1 MTPPTTTSSLTTA
14 SPPPGAPVT
23 VTRIP
28 DPAEPVPDVA
38 WPTVALLVAAV
49 SLFVGSTAL
58 AVTEIWPWPI
68 STLLNAVAIYMAFT
82 VAHDAAHHAASSGST
97 LNTWMGRISIAFLSP
112 VFGFGAFRFIHMQ
125 HHRFTNHD
133 DGRDPD
139 HYTMEGP
146 SWQRLPRWATL
157 DINYIGFYWARRA
170 SRPRRELVETVVQSV
185 IVLAI
190 AVALVATGH
199 GLELVLL
206 YLVPQRIA
214 VMYLAWAFD
223 YLPHSRLHHTPTEDR
238 MKATR
243 NRVGGERW
251 VSPLLLYQNY
261 HLVHHLHPVV
271 PFYRYLAVWRRN
283 EEAYLEGDPALSTV
297 RGRPITADEYRAM
310 RNLIEAHD

>member
-1 MTPPTTTSSLTTA
+1 MGDVTTTT
-14 SPPPGAPVT
+14 APVT

-28 DPAEPVPDVA
+28 DPAEPVPQVA

-49 SLFVGSTAL
+49 GLFAGSTAL
-58 AVTEIWPWPI
+58 AVGDVWPWPL
-68 STLLNAVAIYMAFT
+68 STLLNAVAIYLAFT
-82 VAHDAAHHAASSGST
+82 VSHDAAHHAASSAGAVNSWLGRVST
-97 LNTWMGRISIAFLSP
+97 AFLSP
-112 VFGFGAFRFIHMQ
+112 IFGFRAFRFIHMQ

-146 SWQRLPRWATL
+146 AWQRLPRWATL
-157 DINYIGFYWARRA
+157 DLNYFRFYWSHRGG
-170 SRPRRELVETVVQSV
+170 RPRAELIETVVQTA
-185 IVLAI
+185 IVLGILA
-190 AVALVATGH
+190 ALVVAGY
-199 GLELVLL
+199 GLEVVLL

-214 VMYLAWAFD
+214 ITYLAWAFD

-238 MKATR
+238 LKATR

-251 VSPLLLYQNY
+251 ASPLLLYQNY

-283 EEAYLEGDPALSTV
+283 ERAYLEGEPALSTL

-310 RNLIEAHD
+310 RELVEAHD